1 MKAFVLVQYA
11 YIEKEEKSEINNLSF
26 QFRKLEKEKQV
37 KFKLSKGKE
46 IIKIRAEIVEIE
58 IGNQYRRSMIPKASS
73 LKR

>member
-46 IIKIRAEIVEIE
+46 IIK
-58 IGNQYRRSMIPKASS
+58 N
-73 LKR
+73 